1 MQSKIAVLDR
11 FSLSIERPVDN
22 ETQSRFGDKDHTERW
37 SKGLAELI
45 VPVMQVPG
53 ERPHSGLQHNHS
65 VYHNLQPQITL
76 TKEHLPGRLNHLA
89 DLQSWVKWK

>member
-11 FSLSIERPVDN
+11 VSSSMERPVGN
-22 ETQSRFGDKDHTERW
+22 KTQTKFGDKDHAERR

-53 ERPHSGLQHNHS
+53 ERPHSG
-65 VYHNLQPQITL
+65 
-76 TKEHLPGRLNHLA
+76 
-89 DLQSWVKWK
+89 